1 MCNDFRKM
9 MEQNIFLALL
19 VTYVSTQD
27 TSTSQGS
34 QSPYLP
40 DQSSWSSVTGLF
52 GENTNEQMSMPRYL
66 RDGGQS
72 SWNSMSNSFSN
83 NDNLGSI
90 SIRNLDGN
98 SLQRDQDLTIQ
109 PSGLFES
116 SYTADHYR
124 RELSLPDRS
133 RFREQNLM
141 TGNLWTDRKTLP
153 TSRSELDMSSRSNNQ
168 ESAGRSES
176 FSFRPNSVEPYNIG
190 SAVSDHSSSMG
201 SSLTNQDNVN
211 GNSIINSHRA
221 SPLRGNSLLGD
232 LNSIGQSASGVYDSP
247 YGVDSYNRRSYVSD
261 VSEFLDSSLSGQ
273 DTMNGNLWNNRND
286 ILSMR
291 GYTLPNGERLLN
303 RNADLSGILTSRSV
317 LDGSFIGQELSGFPG
332 SNQWDASYREQD
344 INSYP
349 FQSTDQHSMPDR
361 GNTVSASMSIL
372 HRQGLPWRNARD
384 LQRRLSQFALV
395 RGMEGRPS
403 RERDA
408 WTINRLN
415 TQRDVSEWPSNDIG
429 HSDGY
434 NSASDTLMS
443 GSRQDSFR
451 PRVFLKMV
459 PRIKIQRFE
468 PLPSFNEQSPLSSG
482 LGRGSD
488 LNRISTSQPS
498 SNIDR
503 SSFRSTPD
511 RTTSSDFR
519 SKQMKTYPLQSN
531 SQTSSRR
538 QRLERGR
545 PSF

>member
-27 TSTSQGS
+27 TSTSQVS

-52 GENTNEQMSMPRYL
+52 SENTNNQMSMPRYL
-66 RDGGQS
+66 RDGGLS

-83 NDNLGSI
+83 NDNLGSF
-90 SIRNLDGN
+90 SIRNLYGN
-98 SLQRDQDLTIQ
+98 SLHRDQDFTIQ
-109 PSGLFES
+109 PNGLFES
-116 SYTADHYR
+116 PYTADHYR
-124 RELSLPDRS
+124 RESSLPDRS

-168 ESAGRSES
+168 KSVGRSDS
-176 FSFRPNSVEPYNIG
+176 FSFIPNSVEPYNIG

-201 SSLTNQDNVN
+201 SSLTNQDYVN
-211 GNSIINSHRA
+211 GDSIINSHRA

-232 LNSIGQSASGVYDSP
+232 LNSIGQSASGVYDSQ
-247 YGVDSYNRRSYVSD
+247 YGVDSSNRRSSVSD
-261 VSEFLDSSLSGQ
+261 VSTFLDSSLSGQ

-291 GYTLPNGERLLN
+291 GYTLPKGERLLN
-303 RNADLSGILTSRSV
+303 RDADLSGILTSKSV

-349 FQSTDQHSMPDR
+349 FQSTDQQSMPDR

-372 HRQGLPWRNARD
+372 QRQGLPWRNAHD

-415 TQRDVSEWPSNDIG
+415 TQRDVSEWPSNDN
-429 HSDGY
+429 GY
-434 NSASDTLMS
+434 TSASDTLMS

-468 PLPSFNEQSPLSSG
+468 PLPSFNEQLALSSG

-488 LNRISTSQPS
+488 LNRFSTSQPS
-498 SNIDR
+498 SNIDKT
-503 SSFRSTPD
+503 SFRSTPD

-519 SKQMKTYPLQSN
+519 SKQMTTYPLQSN
-531 SQTSSRR
+531 SQTSSRS
-538 QRLERGR
+538 QRLERRR

>member
-1 MCNDFRKM
+1 MCNDFRKI

-27 TSTSQGS
+27 TSTSQVS

-52 GENTNEQMSMPRYL
+52 SENTNNQMSMPRYL
-66 RDGGQS
+66 RDGGLS

-83 NDNLGSI
+83 NDNLGSF
-90 SIRNLDGN
+90 SIRNLYGN
-98 SLQRDQDLTIQ
+98 SLHRDQDFTIQ
-109 PSGLFES
+109 PNGLFES
-116 SYTADHYR
+116 PYTADHYR
-124 RELSLPDRS
+124 RESSLPDRS

-168 ESAGRSES
+168 KSVGRSDS
-176 FSFRPNSVEPYNIG
+176 FSFIPNSVEPYNIG

-201 SSLTNQDNVN
+201 SSLTNQDHVN
-211 GNSIINSHRA
+211 GDSIINSHRA
-221 SPLRGNSLLGD
+221 SQLRGNSLLGD
-232 LNSIGQSASGVYDSP
+232 LNSIGQSASGVYDSQ
-247 YGVDSYNRRSYVSD
+247 YGVDSSNRRSSVSD
-261 VSEFLDSSLSGQ
+261 VSTFLDSSLSGQ

-291 GYTLPNGERLLN
+291 GYTLPKGERLLN
-303 RNADLSGILTSRSV
+303 RDADLSGILTSKLV

-349 FQSTDQHSMPDR
+349 FQSTDQQSMPDR

-372 HRQGLPWRNARD
+372 QRQGLPWRNAHD

-408 WTINRLN
+408 
-415 TQRDVSEWPSNDIG
+415 
-429 HSDGY
+429 
-434 NSASDTLMS
+434 
-443 GSRQDSFR
+443 
-451 PRVFLKMV
+451 
-459 PRIKIQRFE
+459 
-468 PLPSFNEQSPLSSG
+468 
-482 LGRGSD
+482 
-488 LNRISTSQPS
+488 
-498 SNIDR
+498 
-503 SSFRSTPD
+503 
-511 RTTSSDFR
+511 
-519 SKQMKTYPLQSN
+519 
-531 SQTSSRR
+531 
-538 QRLERGR
+538 
-545 PSF
+545 